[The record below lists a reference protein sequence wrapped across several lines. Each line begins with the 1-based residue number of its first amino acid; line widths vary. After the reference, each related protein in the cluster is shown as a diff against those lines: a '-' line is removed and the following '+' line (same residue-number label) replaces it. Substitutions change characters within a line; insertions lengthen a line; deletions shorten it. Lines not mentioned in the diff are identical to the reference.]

1 ASFKERAQKIGVTP
15 EVLQEL
21 AEAGYTTFGRRLLFE
36 ANSLNIADLHARV
49 EPPAENIVRRLPA
62 AERAA
67 RAQAQQARLAGVVFT
82 PDTTP
87 ANSLVDLF
95 VDQLESDILQYIGP
109 ERCVS
114 RSQEMM
120 SVKKDKTLNVDP
132 EGRIRVTAKPNEL
145 RCETSSDAK
154 LRAAWGRRSLAMDLA
169 GICSYIEIEKWVQ
182 HLFSIQAREV
192 PKGMAPISVN
202 QLIQADRALFLHAS
216 EKLMGQL
223 SAPAGAP
230 KPLDGVIKDLMHSQ
244 EVLQFVQPVPRVP
257 DPPQPWQPWKPTGKG
272 RKGKDDPKKGKGLH
286 VCWKDQSTA
295 TIGGTVPSPPAEAL
309 PNSQGRRQGDEFSKS
324 FVSGHTYTS
333 FALFSQ
339 LEASVHVDSHN
350 LPGSLNAVFAL
361 SDFQDG
367 NIIVED
373 VQGPEHATY
382 RGRILS
388 GRVVPFVNHVLQFDA
403 QSQRHWTQPWKGT
416 RQVLVAYSVSLKGL
430 TQPDLDFLR
439 GLNFQL
445 PAPIGDPHVLP
456 DARPWAF
463 EIFAGSASL
472 SKASA
477 VSILWDLIRRVQPAL
492 KAAGAPE
499 PRPLRDALHP
509 LGPALAWSAAAG
521 VYDSMQ
527 LYCDNKHEHA
537 PWSVQRINGRWH
549 FATSSEAAYPALM
562 AARMARCLLDFL
574 RPSLGSL
581 SARPA
586 NVSAATATAGRQSKK
601 HAPLVPEFARVSTMP
616 SPQVQKGMKI
626 LREVSFQGEKSGDV
640 QDFSGKVEP
649 SPADLV
655 KVGIYHTP
663 SEHVAEAMELEH
675 PFDVNHAV
683 SPITVEAIDFLMSSS
698 PEQVVLHRKL
708 ALLKLQLLIKRTEK
722 EEAALHDSMPPSVA
736 KVMRGKKLVALR
748 ILLEQE
754 GYDDMESLRFLSE
767 GVKVM
772 GSEPH
777 PPCFDKKVKPA
788 TLTEMDL
795 RETAE
800 ARRRA
805 ITGSSTRDD
814 SCKASILQ
822 EVTQE
827 EVNLGFLDGPYS
839 AEEISN
845 LVGHE
850 NWCVIRRFLIEQGAK
865 HRPIDDA
872 CQSQT
877 NAAYSATIKLE
888 LHNAD
893 YIACIALLIAKKIKG
908 GEQRFGSGEWTGK
921 CLDLTKAY
929 KQIAL
934 HPSHRDLC
942 VTYFKG
948 ADGKDRFYLPNSLM
962 FGASAAVFGF
972 IRVSRCLHFLVNRF
986 LKVPSAVYFDD
997 FPLFTPV
1004 EGAEAMD
1011 EAVSQFLSLL
1021 GWDHARTGAK
1031 GKPCAPAFDVLG
1043 MTLDLSKVQQ
1053 GLVTLKNK
1061 PGRAEKILDEF
1072 AKVNSPEAI
1081 TRHQV
1086 QVLHGLLNF
1095 AAGFF
1100 SGRSLKHL
1108 CYDLLE
1114 FLEWRGEVAFDRLQ
1128 GLAERTRAILNNT
1141 PPRVLS
1147 CLFVPEPI
1155 LVWTDGSW
1163 EDGVAGIGACIWDP
1177 LVKVGRVLSGFVPS
1191 WALETWR
1198 ADFEHNDKEPQLI
1211 CHIELFVI
1219 VAVRWIFRD
1228 QFLNRRLVLFVDNEA
1243 SRFAILKGGSGSR
1256 GMNTLIR
1263 AFDSLDVMHPCF
1275 YWLDRVPS
1283 FSNVADGP
1291 SRQESDLAV
1300 GLLKAPSVEDFTWP
1314 QGLEEM
1320 IVAERKRKG
1329 EIRA

>member
-1 ASFKERAQKIGVTP
+1 M
-15 EVLQEL
+15 
-21 AEAGYTTFGRRLLFE
+21 
-36 ANSLNIADLHARV
+36 
-49 EPPAENIVRRLPA
+49 
-62 AERAA
+62 
-67 RAQAQQARLAGVVFT
+67 
-82 PDTTP
+82 
-87 ANSLVDLF
+87 
-95 VDQLESDILQYIGP
+95 
-109 ERCVS
+109 S
-114 RSQEMM
+114 RQ
-120 SVKKDKTLNVDP
+120 
-132 EGRIRVTAKPNEL
+132 
-145 RCETSSDAK
+145 
-154 LRAAWGRRSLAMDLA
+154 
-169 GICSYIEIEKWVQ
+169 
-182 HLFSIQAREV
+182 
-192 PKGMAPISVN
+192 
-202 QLIQADRALFLHAS
+202 
-216 EKLMGQL
+216 
-223 SAPAGAP
+223 
-230 KPLDGVIKDLMHSQ
+230 
-244 EVLQFVQPVPRVP
+244 
-257 DPPQPWQPWKPTGKG
+257 
-272 RKGKDDPKKGKGLH
+272 
-286 VCWKDQSTA
+286 DQSTA
-295 TIGGTVPSPPAEAL
+295 TIGGTVTSPSAEELAASFVQQGLISRQQVCQLLQAL

-324 FVSGHTYTS
+324 FVSGAYVFSGTSGVCGTTRQFPNCVKACTAFINHSLPGHKYTS

-373 VQGPEHATY
+373 EQGPERATY
-382 RGRILS
+382 RGRVLS

-416 RQVLVAYSVSLKGL
+416 RQVLVAYSVSIKGL
-430 TQPDLDFLR
+430 NQSDVDFLR
-439 GLNFQL
+439 SLDFQL
-445 PAPIGDPHVLP
+445 PTPFGNPHVLP

-472 SKASA
+472 SRAWHNAGFRVLAFDVHVRGARMPIVPLDLTQASA
-477 VSILWDLIRRVQPAL
+477 VSILWDLIRRVKPLAVHIGMPCGTASRARERPLSKSL

-509 LGPALAWSAAAG
+509 LGLPSLVPGSFDALRVAKANLLYELSLDVALHCAEQRIVISIENPTHSWAWGAMIQVLRSRGQPRQEKLFNSLQNITFHACQHGGSRPKHTRLLCTAQ

-537 PWSVQRINGRWH
+537 PWSVQRVNGRWH
-549 FATSSEAAYPALM
+549 FATSTEAAYPALM

-586 NVSAATATAGRQSKK
+586 VSSAAAATVGRQSRK
-601 HAPLVPEFARVSTMP
+601 HPPLIPEFARVSTMP
-616 SPQVQKGMKI
+616 SQQVQKGMKI

-640 QDFSGKVEP
+640 QEFSGKVEP
-649 SPADLV
+649 SPAVVRPSSPGSSRDPPQKDFV
-655 KVGIYHTP
+655 KVGLYHSP
-663 SEHVAEAMELEH
+663 SEHVAKAMELEH
-675 PFDVNHAV
+675 PFDTNHAV

-698 PEQVVLHRKL
+698 PEQVTLHRKL

-722 EEAALHDSMPPSVA
+722 EEKSLHDNMHPSVA

-748 ILLEQE
+748 TLLEQE
-754 GYDDMESLRFLSE
+754 GYDDMESLSFLSE

-788 TLTEMDL
+788 SLTEMDL

-805 ITGSSTRDD
+805 ITGSNTRDD
-814 SCKASILQ
+814 SGKAAILQ

-827 EVNLGFLDGPYS
+827 EVSLGFLDGPCS
-839 AEEISN
+839 ADEIST

-850 NWCVIRRFLIEQGAK
+850 SWCVIRRFLIEQGAK

-972 IRVSRCLHFLVNRF
+972 IRVSRCLHFLINKV

-1043 MTLDLSKVQQ
+1043 MTLDLSKVHQ

-1128 GLAERTRAILNNT
+1128 DLADRTRAILNNT

-1147 CLFVPEPI
+1147 CMFVPEPI

-1177 LVKVGRVLSGFVPS
+1177 LVKVGKVLSGFVPS
-1191 WALETWR
+1191 WALDSWR
-1198 ADFEHNDKEPQLI
+1198 SDFDHSDKEPQLI

-1228 QFLNRRLVLFVDNEA
+1228 QFLNRRLLLFVDNEA
-1243 SRFAILKGGSGSR
+1243 SRFAILKGGSGSK
-1256 GMNTLIR
+1256 GMNNLIR
-1263 AFDSLDVMHPCF
+1263 TFDSLDVTHPCF

-1291 SRQESDLAV
+1291 SRQDSDLAV
-1300 GLLKAPSVEDFTWP
+1300 RLLSAHSVEDFTWP

>member
-1 ASFKERAQKIGVTP
+1 ASFKERARKIGVTP

-21 AEAGYTTFGRRLLFE
+21 AEGSSIAISNFVSE
-36 ANSLNIADLHARV
+36 AV

-87 ANSLVDLF
+87 ANCLVDVF

-132 EGRIRVTAKPNEL
+132 EGRVRVTAKPNEL

-272 RKGKDDPKKGKGLH
+272 RKGKDDPKKGKGDRTTTPT
-286 VCWKDQSTA
+286 KDQSTA
-295 TIGGTVPSPPAEAL
+295 TVGGTVPSPAAE
-309 PNSQGRRQGDEFSKS
+309 GG
-324 FVSGHTYTS
+324 G
-333 FALFSQ
+333 
-339 LEASVHVDSHN
+339 
-350 LPGSLNAVFAL
+350 
-361 SDFQDG
+361 
-367 NIIVED
+367 IIVED
-373 VQGPEHATY
+373 AQGPEHATY
-382 RGRILS
+382 RGRVLS

-416 RQVLVAYSVSLKGL
+416 RQVLVAYSVSIKGL
-430 TQPDLDFLR
+430 HQPDLDFLR
-439 GLNFQL
+439 SLNFQL

-472 SKASA
+472 SKAWHNAGFRVLAFDVHVRGAGMPIVPLDLTQASA
-477 VSILWDLIRRVQPAL
+477 VSILWDLIRRVQP
-492 KAAGAPE
+492 
-499 PRPLRDALHP
+499 
-509 LGPALAWSAAAG
+509 
-521 VYDSMQ
+521 VFDSMQ
-527 LYCDNKHEHA
+527 HYCDNKHEHA
-537 PWSVQRINGRWH
+537 PWSVQRVNGRWH
-549 FATSSEAAYPALM
+549 FATASEAAYPALM
-562 AARMARCLLDFL
+562 A
-574 RPSLGSL
+574 
-581 SARPA
+581 
-586 NVSAATATAGRQSKK
+586 
-601 HAPLVPEFARVSTMP
+601 
-616 SPQVQKGMKI
+616 
-626 LREVSFQGEKSGDV
+626 
-640 QDFSGKVEP
+640 
-649 SPADLV
+649 
-655 KVGIYHTP
+655 
-663 SEHVAEAMELEH
+663 AMELEH

-683 SPITVEAIDFLMSSS
+683 SPFTVEAIDFLMSSS
-698 PEQVVLHRKL
+698 HEQVVLHRKL
-708 ALLKLQLLIKRTEK
+708 ALLKLQLLIKRTDK
-722 EEAALHDSMPPSVA
+722 EEAALHESMPPSVA
-736 KVMRGKKLVALR
+736 KVMRGKKLVALKL
-748 ILLEQE
+748 LLEQE
-754 GYDDMESLRFLSE
+754 GYDDLESLRFLTE

-772 GSEPH
+772 GSEAH

-805 ITGSSTRDD
+805 ITGSSTRDH

-839 AEEISN
+839 ADEISN

-893 YIACIALLIAKKIKG
+893 DIACIALLIAKKIKD

-921 CLDLTKAY
+921 W
-929 KQIAL
+929 
-934 HPSHRDLC
+934 
-942 VTYFKG
+942 

-972 IRVSRCLHFLVNRF
+972 IRVSRCLHFLVNKI

-1011 EAVSQFLSLL
+1011 EA
-1021 GWDHARTGAK
+1021 
-1031 GKPCAPAFDVLG
+1031 
-1043 MTLDLSKVQQ
+1043 
-1053 GLVTLKNK
+1053 
-1061 PGRAEKILDEF
+1061 
-1072 AKVNSPEAI
+1072 
-1081 TRHQV
+1081 
-1086 QVLHGLLNF
+1086 
-1095 AAGFF
+1095 
-1100 SGRSLKHL
+1100 
-1108 CYDLLE
+1108 
-1114 FLEWRGEVAFDRLQ
+1114 
-1128 GLAERTRAILNNT
+1128 
-1141 PPRVLS
+1141 
-1147 CLFVPEPI
+1147 
-1155 LVWTDGSW
+1155 
-1163 EDGVAGIGACIWDP
+1163 DGVAGIGACIWDP

-1191 WALETWR
+1191 WAWDTWR
-1198 ADFEHNDKEPQLI
+1198 ADIEPSDKEPQLI

-1219 VAVRWIFRD
+1219 VAVRWIFSD
-1228 QFLNRRLVLFVDNEA
+1228 QFLNRRLILFVDNEA

-1256 GMNTLIR
+1256 GMNALTR
-1263 AFDSLDVMHPCF
+1263 AFDSLDVTHPCF

-1291 SRQESDLAV
+1291 SKPPAQRCV
-1300 GLLKAPSVEDFTWP
+1300 LLGRGCFCT
-1314 QGLEEM
+1314 
-1320 IVAERKRKG
+1320 
-1329 EIRA
+1329 